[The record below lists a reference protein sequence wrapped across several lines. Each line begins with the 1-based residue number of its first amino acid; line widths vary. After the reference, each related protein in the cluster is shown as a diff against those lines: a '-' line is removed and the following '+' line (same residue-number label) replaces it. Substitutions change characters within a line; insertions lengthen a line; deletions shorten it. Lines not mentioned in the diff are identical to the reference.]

1 MVNQSNSSVSIFSKK
16 CFIPPLYYKSLFH
29 KLIFFIFEQSL
40 KMIICVLHKL
50 IIYTYLLLMH
60 LHGLLNNREIQGP
73 LNCIL
78 QFATYVPMICMHNL
92 LGFLAEFTLLKKIT
106 YVALNN

>member
-1 MVNQSNSSVSIFSKK
+1 
-16 CFIPPLYYKSLFH
+16 
-29 KLIFFIFEQSL
+29 
-40 KMIICVLHKL
+40 
-50 IIYTYLLLMH
+50 MH
-60 LHGLLNNREIQGP
+60 LHGLLNNREIQEP